1 MKRVPRFI
9 NFKILFIICYSQ
21 CLISSTAFG
30 QAILQAQGKG
40 NTYELIDSILAP
52 GAHAEETPDQCPIHA
67 DFGRHIKEV
76 YDETLKKYVFEFTIH
91 ASPDNDRCIKFD
103 RQRVEIKTYS
113 PSPDSLKGTIG
124 ETITYKWKFRLP
136 YSFQP
141 SPSFTHIHQIK
152 AVGGDAGEPL
162 FTLSPRFNKFG
173 NTLQLIYTAN
183 KGVPA
188 TVLEERSLSSFL
200 GIWVEATEVIMVGE
214 KGSYT
219 INITKVGSNKS
230 MLSYSTKNIKTIR
243 PDNEFIR
250 PKWGIYRSLNHPE
263 YLRDESIRFADFS
276 IYEDP
281 ATSYHSNKTA
291 KERIRNSN
299 EE

>member
-1 MKRVPRFI
+1 MEKFMLNTRLNKVI
-9 NFKILFIICYSQ
+9 ALLSLFG
-21 CLISSTAFG
+21 LTSSTSDG
-30 QAILQAQGKG
+30 QAILQANGRGKS
-40 NTYELIDSILAP
+40 YELIDSVFAP
-52 GAHAEETPDQCPIHA
+52 GANAVETPDQCTIHA

-76 YDETLKKYVFEFTIH
+76 WDETLKKQVFEFTIH
-91 ASPDNDRCIKFD
+91 LSPDNDRCIKFD

-136 YSFQP
+136 YNFQP

-162 FTLSPRFNKFG
+162 FTLSPRYNKNG
-173 NTLQLIYTAN
+173 NTLQLIYTAE
-183 KGVPA
+183 KGARA
-188 TVLEERSLSSFL
+188 TVLEERSLSAFL
-200 GIWVEATEVIMVGE
+200 GVWVEATEVITVGE
-214 KGSYT
+214 KGNYS
-219 INITKVGSNKS
+219 IAVNKVGNEKS

-243 PDNEFIR
+243 ADNEFIR

-263 YLRDESIRFADFS
+263 FLQDESVRFADFS
-276 IYEDP
+276 IFEDP
-281 ATSYHSNKTA
+281 TTSYHSNKTA
-291 KERIRNSN
+291 KERLKESK

>member
-1 MKRVPRFI
+1 MNRMLAFI
-9 NFKILFIICYSQ
+9 NRNFVITFFFIVY
-21 CLISSTAFG
+21 LIPSTSFG
-30 QAILQAQGKG
+30 QTILQAQGRG
-40 NTYELIDSILAP
+40 HTYELIDSLLAP
-52 GAHAEETPDQCPIHA
+52 EAHAEETPDQCPIHA

-76 YDETLKKYVFEFTIH
+76 YDETLKKQVFEFTIH
-91 ASPDNDRCIKFD
+91 VSPDNDRCIKFD

-136 YSFQP
+136 YNFQP

-152 AVGGDAGEPL
+152 AVVGDAGEPL
-162 FTLSPRFNKFG
+162 FTLSPRFNKNG
-173 NTLQLIYTAN
+173 NTLQLIYTAD
-183 KGVPA
+183 KGTRA
-188 TVLEERSLSSFL
+188 TVLDERSLSSFL
-200 GIWVEATEVIMVGE
+200 GVWVEATEVITVGE
-214 KGSYT
+214 NGSYSIT
-219 INITKVGSNKS
+219 INKMENGKN
-230 MLSYSTKNIKTIR
+230 MLSYTAKNIKTIR
-243 PDNEFIR
+243 ADNEFIR

-281 ATSYHSNKTA
+281 STSFHSNKTA
-291 KERIRNSN
+291 KERKRDSK